1 VLRTELG
8 TGMLIETW
16 GHTAGGLLEPD
27 CESDETLS
35 DESILDL
42 DFGDGNAFKTTS
54 DHSKYAVSITST
66 RPWFCI
72 SDINR
77 VK

>member
-1 VLRTELG
+1 L
-8 TGMLIETW
+8 LIETW
-16 GHTAGGLLEPD
+16 GHVSGGLLKPD
-27 CESDETLS
+27 CESDETMS
-35 DESILDL
+35 DESITDL
-42 DFGDGNAFKTTS
+42 DFGDGNAFKYTS
-54 DHSKYAVSITST
+54 DHSKYALSIAST

>member
-1 VLRTELG
+1 LRTELK
-8 TGMLIETW
+8 TGMLAETW
-16 GHTAGGLLEPD
+16 GHVAGGLLEPD
-27 CESDETLS
+27 CESDETLT
-35 DESILDL
+35 DASILDL
-42 DFGDGNAFKTTS
+42 NFGNDNVFKYTS
-54 DHSKYAVSITST
+54 DHSKYAVSITAT